1 MAEDL
6 KHKTKVGLYWK
17 FIEQFSMYGM
27 QFIIGIVM
35 ARLLDPADF
44 GTAALPAV
52 FVAIAQVFI
61 DSGFALAL
69 IRKPEVTNK
78 DLSTSFYYSLIVGI
92 VLYLTIFI
100 CAPFIADFYGVP
112 ILTPLIR
119 VTTLTFIWNPLLT
132 PQTVIL
138 NRKLDFK
145 TPARISIINKIIS
158 GAVGITIAYNGYG
171 IWALVAASLTASIL
185 GLIQTWFSVRWI
197 PTERWCKESFKYL
210 WNFGNKMVISG
221 LLRTLYAN
229 IVPVILGKF
238 SGTAQLGV
246 YNRSAQFASLPSANL
261 TGIINTVT
269 YPVLS
274 KMVGDNDKLRTNFI
288 KMVKVSSF
296 IVFPVMLLM
305 SALSEPLIIFL
316 VTNKWT
322 ECIPVL
328 QIMCFTYMFQPV
340 HIMNINLLQV
350 MGRPDLTLRLEII
363 TKCIFPF
370 FIIAAISQGI
380 IVLCIVDFFITMVAL
395 VLNTYYSG
403 KLLDVGYFKQIKMLL
418 PSFLLSIAMMT
429 VVMVVNNFIADY
441 IIQLFVGVAVGIT
454 FYFGAAYLL
463 KFEELIEV
471 KYMLNRKK

>member
-35 ARLLDPADF
+35 ARLLDPTDF

-112 ILTPLIR
+112 ILMPLIR

-185 GLIQTWFSVRWI
+185 GLIQTWFAVRWI

-274 KMVGDNDKLRTNFI
+274 KMVDDNDKLRANFI

-296 IVFPVMLLM
+296 VVFPIMLLM
-305 SALSEPLIIFL
+305 SALSEPLIITL
-316 VTNKWT
+316 VTDKWA

-403 KLLDVGYFKQIKMLL
+403 KLLDVGYFKQIKMLR
-418 PSFLLSIAMMT
+418 PSFLLSITMMA

-463 KFEELIEV
+463 KFEELVEV

>member
-1 MAEDL
+1 MRE
-6 KHKTKVGLYWK
+6 HV
-17 FIEQFSMYGM
+17 
-27 QFIIGIVM
+27 
-35 ARLLDPADF
+35 
-44 GTAALPAV
+44 
-52 FVAIAQVFI
+52 
-61 DSGFALAL
+61 
-69 IRKPEVTNK
+69 
-78 DLSTSFYYSLIVGI
+78 
-92 VLYLTIFI
+92 
-100 CAPFIADFYGVP
+100 
-112 ILTPLIR
+112 
-119 VTTLTFIWNPLLT
+119 
-132 PQTVIL
+132 
-138 NRKLDFK
+138 
-145 TPARISIINKIIS
+145 
-158 GAVGITIAYNGYG
+158 
-171 IWALVAASLTASIL
+171 
-185 GLIQTWFSVRWI
+185 
-197 PTERWCKESFKYL
+197 
-210 WNFGNKMVISG
+210 FGNKMVISG

-463 KFEELIEV
+463 KFEELVEV

>member
-100 CAPFIADFYGVP
+100 CAAFIADFYGVP

-197 PTERWCKESFKYL
+197 PTERWC
-210 WNFGNKMVISG
+210 
-221 LLRTLYAN
+221 TL
-229 IVPVILGKF
+229 P
-238 SGTAQLGV
+238 
-246 YNRSAQFASLPSANL
+246 
-261 TGIINTVT
+261 
-269 YPVLS
+269 YP
-274 KMVGDNDKLRTNFI
+274 
-288 KMVKVSSF
+288 
-296 IVFPVMLLM
+296 P
-305 SALSEPLIIFL
+305 
-316 VTNKWT
+316 
-322 ECIPVL
+322 
-328 QIMCFTYMFQPV
+328 Q
-340 HIMNINLLQV
+340 
-350 MGRPDLTLRLEII
+350 
-363 TKCIFPF
+363 
-370 FIIAAISQGI
+370 
-380 IVLCIVDFFITMVAL
+380 
-395 VLNTYYSG
+395 
-403 KLLDVGYFKQIKMLL
+403 
-418 PSFLLSIAMMT
+418 
-429 VVMVVNNFIADY
+429 
-441 IIQLFVGVAVGIT
+441 
-454 FYFGAAYLL
+454 
-463 KFEELIEV
+463 
-471 KYMLNRKK
+471 

>member
-92 VLYLTIFI
+92 VLYLTLFI

-185 GLIQTWFSVRWI
+185 GLIQTWFAVRWI

-274 KMVGDNDKLRTNFI
+274 KMVDDNDKLRANFI

-296 IVFPVMLLM
+296 VVFPIMLLM
-305 SALSEPLIIFL
+305 SALSEPLIITL
-316 VTNKWT
+316 VTDKWA

-395 VLNTYYSG
+395 MFNTYYSG
-403 KLLDVGYFKQIKMLL
+403 KLLDIGYFKQIKMLL
-418 PSFLLSIAMMT
+418 PSFLLSVAMLA
-429 VVMVVNNFIADY
+429 VVMGINQFISNH
-441 IIQLFVGVAVGIT
+441 IIQLLVGGFVGIS
-454 FYFGAAYLL
+454 FYFGVAYLL
-463 KFEELIEV
+463 KFEELAEV

>member
-288 KMVKVSSF
+288 KMVKISSF

-463 KFEELIEV
+463 KFEELVEV

>member
-463 KFEELIEV
+463 KFEELVEV

>member
-185 GLIQTWFSVRWI
+185 GLIQTWFAVRWI

-463 KFEELIEV
+463 KFEELVEV

>member
-1 MAEDL
+1 M
-6 KHKTKVGLYWK
+6 
-17 FIEQFSMYGM
+17 
-27 QFIIGIVM
+27 
-35 ARLLDPADF
+35 
-44 GTAALPAV
+44 
-52 FVAIAQVFI
+52 
-61 DSGFALAL
+61 AL

-288 KMVKVSSF
+288 KMVKISSF

-463 KFEELIEV
+463 KFEELVEV

>member
-1 MAEDL
+1 
-6 KHKTKVGLYWK
+6 
-17 FIEQFSMYGM
+17 MYGM

-463 KFEELIEV
+463 KFEELVEV

>member
-119 VTTLTFIWNPLLT
+119 VTTLTFVWNPLLT

-274 KMVGDNDKLRTNFI
+274 KMVGDNDKLGTNFI

-418 PSFLLSIAMMT
+418 PSFLLSIAMMA

-463 KFEELIEV
+463 KFEELVEV